1 MQRQHSIHY
10 VSYDRFPVPKG
21 ASVHIDAFVRGLSHA
36 FGDTFLTTV
45 AANSERSMADGGPDS
60 VDSHSTEY
68 SNSRY
73 EYCPSVWH
81 RGIPVV
87 GRNVIERAASFRRQ
101 LLESWQ
107 RCRVVHF
114 RSIYE
119 GYPIA
124 RDKQNYCDRIVFE
137 VNGLPSI
144 ELKYH
149 YPKVADDLEFLAKL
163 KHQEQVCLDNA
174 DLVVTVS
181 QVNAEHLI
189 YRGVDPA
196 KIRVIPN
203 GVDVDKFSFREPQ
216 SNWDCP
222 RMIYVGTL
230 AAWQGIR
237 VAIEALALYR
247 RDAPANLTVIG
258 DGRKRQREALWKLAE
273 KLDVAEHIELLSAQS
288 QDELVPHYHGSHCAI
303 APLLANDRNKVQ
315 GCCPLKVLEAMAC
328 GTPLIASDLA
338 VTRCLARN
346 GVDALLVKPGSAKA
360 IKDAMFRLRD
370 EPRLGVRL
378 SASARRRVKQHFTW
392 RDAQQALVDVYRD
405 LE

>member
-10 VSYDRFPVPKG
+10 VSYDRFPAPKG
-21 ASVHIDAFVRGLSHA
+21 ASVHIDAFVRGLSQS
-36 FGDTFLTTV
+36 FGDLLLTTV
-45 AANSERSMADGGPDS
+45 AANPCQSQAETN
-60 VDSHSTEY
+60 SHPTPTEY
-68 SNSRY
+68 SNSRS
-73 EYCPSVWH
+73 EYCPSVLH
-81 RGIPVV
+81 RGIPVI

-101 LLESWQ
+101 LLNQWQ

-124 RDKQNYCDRIVFE
+124 RDKRNYCDQIVFE

-163 KHQEQVCLDNA
+163 RHQEQVCLDNA
-174 DLVVTVS
+174 DLIITVS

-189 YRGVDPA
+189 YRGVAPS

-203 GVDVDKFSFREPQ
+203 GVDVETFDYREPRDD
-216 SNWDCP
+216 WEHP
-222 RMIYVGTL
+222 RMLYVGTL
-230 AAWQGIR
+230 APWQGIR
-237 VAIEALALYR
+237 VAVEALALFC
-247 RDAPANLTVIG
+247 RDGNAGLTVIG
-258 DGRKRQREALWKLAE
+258 EGRKRQKETLLKLAD
-273 KLDVAEHIELLSAQS
+273 KLNVAERVEILPAQQQCELTA
-288 QDELVPHYHGSHCAI
+288 HYHASHCAI

-315 GCCPLKVLEAMAC
+315 GCCPLKVLEAMSC

-346 GVDALLVKPGSAKA
+346 GVDALLVKPGSPKA
-360 IKDAMFRLRD
+360 IKDAMLRLQIDRGL
-370 EPRLGVRL
+370 RVRL
-378 SASARRRVKQHFTW
+378 SASSRRRVKQQFTW
-392 RDAQQALVDVYRD
+392 QHAQDALIEAYGTML
-405 LE
+405 